1 MSEVALVK
9 QPAGSREM
17 AFTNAAMV
25 HRENLLGLTALVS
38 TIETPEQNEVATKA
52 VALLRRGETELE
64 SLRVELKK
72 PALEEGRRIDQA
84 FAKFVAPI
92 SAEVMRVAKLMGD
105 YVSLLA
111 AKKRDEELARRRD
124 LDELERQRR
133 EAMSQVTT
141 HAEREAVQE
150 SYDRFAAAVPAPTPI
165 ELPKQQS
172 AKPDWEFTV
181 TDPHALYRFDPNCIK
196 LEVKTRELKELLT
209 RNDGKV
215 PGVMAIQINK
225 VNVRPAREEKPLELT
240 GGAA

>member
-72 PALEEGRRIDQA
+72 PAL
-84 FAKFVAPI
+84 
-92 SAEVMRVAKLMGD
+92 EVMRVAKLMGD